1 MILKS
6 MEQVNFKR
14 RRQAYYNQMV
24 EGMVKELCTRYGP
37 LFEIWFDG
45 GASHPD
51 LGAPGCAPYRK
62 KIPAQLFVL
71 SQQPTGRSP
80 MGRV

>member
-1 MILKS
+1 
-6 MEQVNFKR
+6 MEFFFGVHDFKVNGTGEFQKK
-14 RRQAYYNQMV
+14 RQAYYNQMV

-51 LGAPGCAPYRK
+51 LGSPGCS
-62 KIPAQLFVL
+62 L
-71 SQQPTGRSP
+71 S
-80 MGRV
+80 